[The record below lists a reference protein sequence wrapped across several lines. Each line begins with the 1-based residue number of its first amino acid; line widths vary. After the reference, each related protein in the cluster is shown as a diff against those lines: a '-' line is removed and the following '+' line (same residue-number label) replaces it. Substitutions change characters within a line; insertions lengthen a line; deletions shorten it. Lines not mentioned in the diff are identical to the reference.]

1 MEPQLRKE
9 PCMNGKRRP
18 RRSKAITELMTEY
31 LGLLDEEFR
40 QRAETGKV
48 EDELK
53 KRIADCEARIDA
65 VHNRRR
71 AS

>member
-9 PCMNGKRRP
+9 AVVNVNRKS
-18 RRSKAITELMTEY
+18 RRSKLIANLMTEY